1 MERLDRAV
9 QRQII
14 ALSINSAKN
23 KKRITISHYFSGCCL
38 GEYGRAAWKKAY
50 FIMV

>member
-23 KKRITISHYFSGCCL
+23 KKRITISHYFSGCAWGSMVALL
-38 GEYGRAAWKKAY
+38 GKKP
-50 FIMV
+50 IL